1 MKREELEH
9 LVRASARIC
18 EEPIFVIVG
27 SQAILGTYPEVSE
40 EALIRSIE
48 ADLYPLYDPAKSVLL
63 EAIGWG
69 SQFHETH
76 GYYADGVDQN
86 TAVLPEGWYDRVASV
101 SVETD
106 HKAHVTALCIEPHD
120 VAISKLVA
128 ERDKDL
134 EYVRAALSAGY
145 IRVEIL
151 LERLG
156 LTRQLNRARRERIA
170 GLIERMTTAASD
182 VP

>member
-18 EEPIFVIVG
+18 EEPIFVVIG

-40 EALIRSIE
+40 EALVRSTE

-69 SQFHETH
+69 SQFHETY
-76 GYYADGVDQN
+76 GYYADGVDEN

-101 SVETD
+101 SVKTD
-106 HKAHVTALCIEPHD
+106 HEAHVTALCVEPHD
-120 VAISKLVA
+120 VAISKLA
-128 ERDKDL
+128 AGREKDL
-134 EYVRAALSAGY
+134 EYVRTALSAGY
-145 IRVEIL
+145 INTVVL
-151 LERLG
+151 LERLAM
-156 LTRQLNRARRERIA
+156 TR
-170 GLIERMTTAASD
+170 
-182 VP
+182 